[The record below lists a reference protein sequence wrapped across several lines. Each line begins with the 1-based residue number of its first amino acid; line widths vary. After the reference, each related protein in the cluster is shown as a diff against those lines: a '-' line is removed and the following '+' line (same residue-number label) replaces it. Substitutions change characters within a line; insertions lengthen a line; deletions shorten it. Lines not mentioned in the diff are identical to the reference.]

1 MDNLIYLVADTAAV
15 NTCLADLLGIPMI
28 GCAIHMF
35 NLAFKKYLESRETV
49 LQKIQLLM
57 TNLRQVKQAR
67 TKTDLEPLVRNQKR
81 WSSTYEMLN
90 RFFRLYEFIDK
101 SDEALATHMPT
112 PLEMITLKDV
122 MKDLEQYY
130 FRIPNE
136 I

>member
-1 MDNLIYLVADTAAV
+1 
-15 NTCLADLLGIPMI
+15 MI